1 MDYQEFLQRS
11 GERDSPSLRQA
22 FEKQF
27 GGSPPAFDFASGS
40 RIGERSSPGKVWG
53 VPSGHASLAG
63 QGGMT
68 EEYAQEVER
77 RNFPLPGDYE
87 APNLGLSPPNEAPP
101 LESPWGTGVDRGMS
115 GMDEY
120 QGPADYDAYK
130 QYLNEE
136 LTHEGGTSV
145 PFQGGGLI
153 GGDTL
158 VNPWDMQVGGTDKFP
173 ARPSGIET
181 APFPYASSSFFEGS
195 PSSGLLTK
203 APDFSDADLKALG
216 MKTGL
221 STNEALAK
229 AYPLDYAAGSEYA
242 AESAQ
247 ALEAAEAGV
256 GAADAWGGP
265 ATFAANQALNMIP
278 TRDRDKKVTPLG
290 DQGSV
295 SGILKGTG
303 KGALLGA
310 TIGSAFPVVGTG
322 VGAVVG
328 GAAGLIGGAQGYFD
342 STSAPIMNMSR
353 IKRRGGGMQ
362 GGLLGGGSFYG

>member
-1 MDYQEFLQRS
+1 VDFLN
-11 GERDSPSLRQA
+11 DNNN
-22 FEKQF
+22 
-27 GGSPPAFDFASGS
+27 
-40 RIGERSSPGKVWG
+40 G
-53 VPSGHASLAG
+53 VL
-63 QGGMT
+63 
-68 EEYAQEVER
+68 
-77 RNFPLPGDYE
+77 
-87 APNLGLSPPNEAPP
+87 
-101 LESPWGTGVDRGMS
+101 
-115 GMDEY
+115 
-120 QGPADYDAYK
+120 
-130 QYLNEE
+130 
-136 LTHEGGTSV
+136 EGGTPAS
-145 PFQGGGLI
+145 FQGGGLT
-153 GGDTL
+153 GGDTP

-173 ARPSGIET
+173 ARPT
-181 APFPYASSSFFEGS
+181 APPEEFLSHPFFEPGEPNIS
-195 PSSGLLTK
+195 QGSGLLTK

-256 GAADAWGGP
+256 GAAEAGSSAWGGP

-278 TRDRDKKVTPLG
+278 TRDRDKKGTPLG

-310 TIGSAFPVVGTG
+310 TIGSAFPVVGTTA
-322 VGAVVG
+322 GAVVG

-342 STSAPIMNMSR
+342 STSAPQMNMSR